1 MRAVTAAVLR
11 VRNQSGSAAMD
22 AAAEAERA
30 MAWLK
35 QAVVAGFNDVA
46 LLRRDQD
53 LTVLREREDFQKLLS
68 ELEAGK
74 GKK

>member
-1 MRAVTAAVLR
+1 
-11 VRNQSGSAAMD
+11 
-22 AAAEAERA
+22 